1 MPTKFQLI
9 TELYDQT
16 VQSVTGSYQSWTGF
30 LRAACYNYKCPFDNQ
45 ILIYAQRPDATAVLE
60 MERWNRQFGRWV
72 NRGAKSIAVF
82 GDDGQNCL
90 KLYFDVSDTHASRF
104 ARPLPIW
111 TMHPAFEPEVI
122 ETLEATFGN
131 LAEKENLADA
141 VRSACHNAVA
151 DNITDYLQ
159 DLRECREDSL
169 LEELDDLNLEVFYRD
184 ALEVSVAYML
194 MTRLGLRADDYF
206 SPDEFAHVYEFNT
219 PPTIN
224 ALGIATSDIAEMGLR
239 EISRTVMQA
248 QRDQFFANRARIG
261 YDDRTEQHQTE
272 RERSEQHGGH
282 LQDAERLSGAEFD
295 DAQRTGGASGQVRRA
310 AERISEE
317 APQGALHQPQD
328 QRQAD
333 GASGR
338 DRADRAEDGGADRG
352 ADGESRGRDGG
363 AEGDRSHALDGPDE
377 QSPAQRGGVGAE
389 RSDLRL
395 TTQEATEAGSD
406 ELPAFVD
413 HSGDY
418 VLLDRLRADC
428 DYFLGAGG
436 RSEKHLWAGNVH
448 AQIKKM
454 RELYDA
460 LPEKPEWLTAEA
472 IDRYAAQMAAPYQVA
487 AYHHFENGFDDKLD
501 YQTLEE
507 AEAAAQGYVAGT
519 MEEDGFAYDGAA
531 VYDAETHQCL
541 RVYGNYPDE
550 KAQEQA
556 AAFALEYDAAQQNT
570 AELPAFLD
578 MHLIEA
584 TLLDDGGR
592 KHKRQEIFEY
602 FQAHKSLAE
611 RTEFLKNSYNDIWV
625 EVLTDGVRTGYH
637 AEKDGLLMWEGSYLS
652 RTSESVF
659 SWSVITEMTEGLIE
673 RGEYKIKL
681 GLQNAPVMV
690 EQLALFD
697 MGGDAPVYE
706 APEDVPSGILAPAR
720 TVSQEV
726 IDLALCTGGNE
737 PGSAERIAVFYMR
750 KRPEQENEE
759 FLRRE
764 FGTENGRGIEY
775 EGRKYAVWF
784 ETDGIHLAQ
793 GDSIRTGYSKTV
805 VTWEQASARILE
817 LLEAGTYLSASELAQ
832 TPDKVLHEAMDAL
845 LMTARDL
852 SDAGRERGLFPQTLA
867 IHDQYKG
874 YPELDKDMVAFAK
887 TEGGLQT
894 LAQEYHAFL
903 DAYAQDR
910 DIMRWRLSA
919 YNTHRIGVVL
929 DGLSYPERSFT
940 AQPSF
945 LRQCKMFIT
954 QDEIDH
960 YFLREGVESRLSIYS
975 HFCYP
980 HTPEEH
986 QKFIKSSFGEYS
998 GGSRAGYGYT
1008 KTYKGLDYERDYN
1021 SKKYD
1026 SVHLTIPNVVK
1037 EYERLIAQ
1045 KRFPG
1050 EDAIAKI
1057 PEYERRRLARIVYN
1071 GFYNAPDDVPRPYPK
1086 GTDYYDAL
1094 PTIEE
1099 QLQDKDKAA
1108 EILAVLTSRLDG
1120 TDESDRSYDSVR
1132 RAKEQLSEYVGGT
1145 FSLFNHRHDAPQQ
1158 ERSFVEQVAENAAR
1172 LAAAKP
1178 ELPQPE
1184 PVPLADSVIVG
1195 TRLTIDDRQFEVDN
1209 VDEAAQRVSLRDV
1222 TFENGTGFPIFRIE
1236 PIGFV
1241 RAQLEQS
1248 EPVQKCEPPAALTP
1262 PKKKKRNTLP
1272 RLLIRKHEIVQ

>member
-30 LRAACYNYKCPFDNQ
+30 LRAACYNYKCPFDDQ

-72 NRGAKSIAVF
+72 NRGAKSIAGF

-141 VRSACHNAVA
+141 VRSACHSAVA

-159 DLRECREDSL
+159 DLRDCREDSL

-194 MTRLGLRADDYF
+194 LTRLGLPADDYF

-261 YDDRTEQHQTE
+261 YDDRAEQHETPH
-272 RERSEQHGGH
+272 ERSEQHGGH
-282 LQDAERLSGAEFD
+282 LQDAERLSGAEPA
-295 DAQRTGGASGQVRRA
+295 DAADAGGASGQVRGA
-310 AERISEE
+310 AESVPEE
-317 APQGALHQPQD
+317 APQSALYQPEN

-333 GASGR
+333 GASGG

-352 ADGESRGRDGG
+352 ADGTERGRDGG
-363 AEGDRSHALDGPDE
+363 TESDRSPALDGPDE

-395 TTQEATEAGSD
+395 TTEEPTEAGSD

-436 RSEKHLWAGNVH
+436 RSEKHLWAGSVH

-507 AEAAAQGYVAGT
+507 AEAAAQGYVAGA

-531 VYDAETHQCL
+531 VYDAETRQCL
-541 RVYGNYPDE
+541 RVYGDYPDE

-556 AAFALEYDAAQQNT
+556 AAFALEHDTAQQNT
-570 AELPAFLD
+570 AVLPAFLD

-584 TLLDDGGR
+584 NLLDDGGR

-681 GLQNAPVMV
+681 GLQNAPIVA

-706 APEDVPSGILAPAR
+706 TPADTANGILAPAR
-720 TVSQEV
+720 TVPQEV

-737 PGSAERIAVFYMR
+737 PNSAERIAVFYMR

-764 FGTENGRGIEY
+764 FGRANGRGIEY

-784 ETDGIHLAQ
+784 LEDGIHLAQ
-793 GDSIRTGYSKTV
+793 GDSVRTGYSKTM
-805 VTWEQASARILE
+805 VTWEQASARILN

-832 TPDKVLHEAMDAL
+832 APDKVLHEAMDAL

-852 SDAGRERGLFPQTLA
+852 NEDGRAQGLFPQTLA
-867 IHDQYKG
+867 IHDQHKG
-874 YPELDKDMVAFAK
+874 YPELDEDMVAFAK
-887 TEGGLQT
+887 AEGGLQT
-894 LAQEYHAFL
+894 LAQEYHTFL
-903 DAYAQDR
+903 DSYAVAP
-910 DIMRWRLSA
+910 DIMRFRISG

-929 DGLSYPERSFT
+929 DGLP
-940 AQPSF
+940 
-945 LRQCKMFIT
+945 
-954 QDEIDH
+954 
-960 YFLREGVESRLSIYS
+960 
-975 HFCYP
+975 
-980 HTPEEH
+980 
-986 QKFIKSSFGEYS
+986 
-998 GGSRAGYGYT
+998 
-1008 KTYKGLDYERDYN
+1008 
-1021 SKKYD
+1021 
-1026 SVHLTIPNVVK
+1026 
-1037 EYERLIAQ
+1037 
-1045 KRFPG
+1045 
-1050 EDAIAKI
+1050 
-1057 PEYERRRLARIVYN
+1057 
-1071 GFYNAPDDVPRPYPK
+1071 
-1086 GTDYYDAL
+1086 
-1094 PTIEE
+1094 
-1099 QLQDKDKAA
+1099 
-1108 EILAVLTSRLDG
+1108 
-1120 TDESDRSYDSVR
+1120 
-1132 RAKEQLSEYVGGT
+1132 
-1145 FSLFNHRHDAPQQ
+1145 
-1158 ERSFVEQVAENAAR
+1158 
-1172 LAAAKP
+1172 
-1178 ELPQPE
+1178 
-1184 PVPLADSVIVG
+1184 
-1195 TRLTIDDRQFEVDN
+1195 
-1209 VDEAAQRVSLRDV
+1209 
-1222 TFENGTGFPIFRIE
+1222 
-1236 PIGFV
+1236 
-1241 RAQLEQS
+1241 
-1248 EPVQKCEPPAALTP
+1248 
-1262 PKKKKRNTLP
+1262 
-1272 RLLIRKHEIVQ
+1272 